1 MDNLTPKQR
10 TKNMKAIKSK
20 NTTIE
25 NKLRSVLWSKGIHYR
40 KNYKQLIG
48 TPDIVLTKY
57 KIAIFCDG
65 NFWHGKNNCEDKI
78 ASHKKFWLDK
88 IKHNK
93 ERDLEITIALR
104 DQGWIVLRFW
114 EDDIIKHLDFC
125 VNKIFKAI
133 TYSKLFKTY

>member
-10 TKNMKAIKSK
+10 TKSMKAIKSK

-25 NKLRSVLWSKGIHYR
+25 QKLRSALWSNGIRYR

-65 NFWHGKNNCEDKI
+65 DFWHGKNNCEDKI
-78 ASHKKFWLDK
+78 ASHKKYWLEK

-93 ERDLEITIALR
+93 ERDLEITITLR

-114 EDDIIKHLDFC
+114 EDDIKANIIKCLETIQYNIDQT
-125 VNKIFKAI
+125 K
-133 TYSKLFKTY
+133 KLTS

>member
-25 NKLRSVLWSKGIHYR
+25 QKLRSALWSNGIRYR

-65 NFWHGKNNCEDKI
+65 DFWHGKNNCEDKI
-78 ASHKKFWLDK
+78 TSNKKYWTEK
-88 IKHNK
+88 IKRNK

-114 EDDIIKHLDFC
+114 EDDIITHLDYCLSKIYKTIKC
-125 VNKIFKAI
+125 VKTLKI
-133 TYSKLFKTY
+133 Y